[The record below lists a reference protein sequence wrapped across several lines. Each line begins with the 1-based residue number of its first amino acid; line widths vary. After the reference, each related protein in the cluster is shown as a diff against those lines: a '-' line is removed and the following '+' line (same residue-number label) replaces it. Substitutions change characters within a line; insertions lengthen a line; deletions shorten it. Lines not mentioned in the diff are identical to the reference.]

1 MHSAQIAD
9 LQNAMQQNHAGLSG
23 ALEALAQRFADKYRQ
38 QDALVASN
46 HEQLSSQC
54 AKLEGALKDE
64 ATWLRSRCEEV
75 YNVLDRR
82 IETVA
87 VTAGQHWEH
96 FSELHA
102 KVDKKFTIKNAAQ
115 DELLDSHRREVADV
129 CAKLDAKFSADVV
142 WLGERVQSSQQQFA
156 IEMGAHAKA
165 VDEQLQECD
174 TKFTQLYDAQ
184 EAQWR
189 QKDADQDE
197 IMSEEF
203 VRIAEV
209 HKSMRGQAD
218 EQEETLRELI
228 AENCSSL
235 DCKFTAEN
243 AEQHERIEENHKHA
257 VDVLAQLERQL
268 LEQSQSLDD
277 KFTSACSKLEKW
289 AKERVSALEE
299 RVDGEHALFL
309 ETCRSLQTKFTSGL
323 SDIDRKFSLTCS
335 QVDAKFSD
343 SGKRCESR
351 IEEHY
356 SYFSGVCAGLDT
368 KLEDRIDEVNCINT
382 TRTSELDTMVRQI
395 KSEQEAKMEADYD
408 HFTGMCT
415 QIDSKHVERG
425 SQIEQALGNTIGQIE
440 RNAIQK
446 DDELDT
452 RIESV
457 LRQMTQNTERLQRQ
471 CDQQGDSLRTM
482 MLSMATE
489 HEQAVQ
495 AVDVAFNTRIDQI
508 AQSMDEQDAGLI
520 ASISSQDERLSS
532 AISGCASQLQVVQDE
547 MEQKHAYFEQK
558 FTDKAEAQD
567 ERSDELS
574 SSILELREH
583 FSAVG
588 VTLDSRISKE
598 VSDLRQAAEAVERRI
613 MKSVQ
618 AQIDSAAKELSGD
631 WSAQLD
637 REHQSSTSAVAHLS
651 SKVDEAAQTLEEQLS
666 TNVSRLDK
674 KMAEQNAML
683 SKRVDKEH
691 THFQDLCAGL
701 EESISRYQLE
711 ANKELHTVEQNLT
724 TRFGD
729 KFVATDARI
738 ASTGSH
744 FAEVC
749 TAIERTFNSNLD
761 ELDAAFIQAV
771 GKIDGTTADI
781 AKQLLDTSTEASSR
795 LDQLTKDLSAESDR
809 RTGEISELN
818 STVFSTLS
826 DAESA
831 FGDGLRQLE
840 ISTGRKFELVSE
852 RTDGLSRAI
861 QTTGTNLGRLA
872 QKLDAQI
879 AETVQLSKDFVDQK
893 LETHGSS
900 IAEKMSSLEQT
911 LDGTVSKADTTEA
924 RLSTLEVRSTL
935 AIQDLQADVPELA
948 NGLQSLI
955 SDVDNLQTKMED
967 VAANADI
974 NALLVEATAR
984 SAF

>member
-1 MHSAQIAD
+1 
-9 LQNAMQQNHAGLSG
+9 
-23 ALEALAQRFADKYRQ
+23 
-38 QDALVASN
+38 
-46 HEQLSSQC
+46 
-54 AKLEGALKDE
+54 
-64 ATWLRSRCEEV
+64 
-75 YNVLDRR
+75 
-82 IETVA
+82 
-87 VTAGQHWEH
+87 
-96 FSELHA
+96 
-102 KVDKKFTIKNAAQ
+102 
-115 DELLDSHRREVADV
+115 
-129 CAKLDAKFSADVV
+129 
-142 WLGERVQSSQQQFA
+142 
-156 IEMGAHAKA
+156 
-165 VDEQLQECD
+165 
-174 TKFTQLYDAQ
+174 
-184 EAQWR
+184 
-189 QKDADQDE
+189 
-197 IMSEEF
+197 
-203 VRIAEV
+203 
-209 HKSMRGQAD
+209 
-218 EQEETLRELI
+218 
-228 AENCSSL
+228 
-235 DCKFTAEN
+235 
-243 AEQHERIEENHKHA
+243 
-257 VDVLAQLERQL
+257 
-268 LEQSQSLDD
+268 
-277 KFTSACSKLEKW
+277 
-289 AKERVSALEE
+289 
-299 RVDGEHALFL
+299 
-309 ETCRSLQTKFTSGL
+309 
-323 SDIDRKFSLTCS
+323 
-335 QVDAKFSD
+335 
-343 SGKRCESR
+343 
-351 IEEHY
+351 
-356 SYFSGVCAGLDT
+356 
-368 KLEDRIDEVNCINT
+368 
-382 TRTSELDTMVRQI
+382 
-395 KSEQEAKMEADYD
+395 
-408 HFTGMCT
+408 
-415 QIDSKHVERG
+415 
-425 SQIEQALGNTIGQIE
+425 
-440 RNAIQK
+440 
-446 DDELDT
+446 
-452 RIESV
+452 
-457 LRQMTQNTERLQRQ
+457 
-471 CDQQGDSLRTM
+471 
-482 MLSMATE
+482 
-489 HEQAVQ
+489 
-495 AVDVAFNTRIDQI
+495 
-508 AQSMDEQDAGLI
+508 
-520 ASISSQDERLSS
+520 
-532 AISGCASQLQVVQDE
+532 
-547 MEQKHAYFEQK
+547 
-558 FTDKAEAQD
+558 
-567 ERSDELS
+567 
-574 SSILELREH
+574 
-583 FSAVG
+583 
-588 VTLDSRISKE
+588 
-598 VSDLRQAAEAVERRI
+598 
-613 MKSVQ
+613 
-618 AQIDSAAKELSGD
+618 
-631 WSAQLD
+631 
-637 REHQSSTSAVAHLS
+637 
-651 SKVDEAAQTLEEQLS
+651 VDEAAQTLEEQLS